1 MEPTGEAQ
9 PKSFK
14 DKLASIFKREKSPQ
28 DQLDQQV
35 LNEAELIAGRKLS
48 KDMYWEQLTPD
59 QRARLDERRR
69 TVESRLGMSSDSY
82 PSSPVS
88 ESQDNNPSTVT
99 ENNPAMMDPEKPY
112 GRNTTVDM
120 SGGSMNVR
128 DMNDANNIVY
138 EEEYKKLDYFGLKQV
153 ESDLTSQLWADQN
166 EKTHS
171 KLSLV
176 KKLLESKKHFDDQDL
191 ISTRNSLVADLND
204 NEMTYEE
211 RMKTKKEIKAIT
223 GEIESREKFEPLKQ
237 DELDA
242 LLGGA
247 PEPIAMY
254 LKMMSSEPS
263 DYYGVTQFGP
273 DKMTEEINLA
283 NLQSEMMIASY
294 LSRRIIKG
302 GLDGSVDTNK
312 HSYYYEYAK
321 RLQDFVVLADEL
333 LQSREDRIADKN
345 GDGFTER
352 RRAYYEK
359 LSEALDSFKASST
372 VIFPPEDT
380 PTS

>member
-1 MEPTGEAQ
+1 MMEPTGEAQ

-59 QRARLDERRR
+59 QRARLEERRR
-69 TVESRLGMSSDSY
+69 TVESRLGLSSDSY

-88 ESQDNNPSTVT
+88 ESQDNNPSTG
-99 ENNPAMMDPEKPY
+99 AEK
-112 GRNTTVDM
+112 N
-120 SGGSMNVR
+120 
-128 DMNDANNIVY
+128 
-138 EEEYKKLDYFGLKQV
+138 L
-153 ESDLTSQLWADQN
+153 
-166 EKTHS
+166 
-171 KLSLV
+171 
-176 KKLLESKKHFDDQDL
+176 QDL
-191 ISTRNSLVADLND
+191 ISTRNSLVTDLND

-237 DELDA
+237 DELDD

-302 GLDGSVDTNK
+302 GLDGSVDANK

-359 LSEALDSFKASST
+359 LSEALDSFKASSA